1 MEIFN
6 EDEKAVEIQKTFSYD
21 GYQVVRRELF
31 AHQREAQMTIR
42 TDSISFNT
50 ACIAGMEDAV
60 YIQILVSRDQKRV
73 AIRRCEKNDRDAV
86 RWCSEKQDKRM
97 TRKIVAKK
105 FSEMI
110 YQMMNWDNLCRYKL
124 LGHQIEYQG
133 EMLYVFEL
141 DEAEIFREK
150 PKRTKQELEKMKQ
163 EMTEEELEALL
174 KNEAK
179 VSRTPFY
186 PKDLDGTYGLPV
198 DQHENHTTL
207 QSLADY
213 KGSGELLS
221 QNENQDQLGET

>member
-1 MEIFN
+1 MATLAPTSSNMQLWECYHVT
-6 EDEKAVEIQKTFSYD
+6 DKAVLAKLAHACLDQLTARSAQEI
-21 GYQVVRRELF
+21 VVFVTRQDLYKRHAEAARKFEEGNQRRNSPE
-31 AHQREAQMTIR
+31 
-42 TDSISFNT
+42 
-50 ACIAGMEDAV
+50 
-60 YIQILVSRDQKRV
+60 
-73 AIRRCEKNDRDAV
+73 
-86 RWCSEKQDKRM
+86 EKQDKRM